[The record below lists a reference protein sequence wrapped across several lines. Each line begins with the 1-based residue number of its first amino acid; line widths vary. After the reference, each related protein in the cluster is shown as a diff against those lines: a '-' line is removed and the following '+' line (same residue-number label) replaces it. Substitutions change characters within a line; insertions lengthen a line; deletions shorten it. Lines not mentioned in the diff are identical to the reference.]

1 MPYSAPE
8 NYCYADSYNSK
19 NDVFSLGIIM
29 YELFIGRYPF
39 YFYDEKLKDKIYTA
53 GDFEKY
59 WLECA

>member
-8 NYCYADSYNSK
+8 NYSYSDSYNSK

-39 YFYDEKLKDKIYTA
+39 YFYDERLKDRVYTA
-53 GDFEKY
+53 GDF
-59 WLECA
+59 